1 VGNPAE
7 KIILHMD
14 SPDRSESPP
23 SAEFLT
29 HVTRAQRQLYGFIS
43 TLVFGHAD
51 VEDVLQETNLVLWRK
66 AAEFDRSREFMPW
79 ALRIAQLQ
87 SMAHLQKQRRRPLYD
102 SALLDRI
109 AEEAVAD
116 AAAADG
122 RRQALARCLQKLPEK
137 HRRLVAARY
146 EPGGSVNAMAA
157 AVGKQPKAVS
167 EMLRRVRRTLLD
179 CIERALA
186 LDPAT

>member
-1 VGNPAE
+1 
-7 KIILHMD
+7 MT
-14 SPDRSESPP
+14 SPDPSATAP

-51 VEDVLQETNLVLWRK
+51 VDDVLQETNLVLWRK

-109 AEEAVAD
+109 ADEAVAD
-116 AAAADG
+116 VAAADG
-122 RRQALARCLQKLPEK
+122 RRQALASCLQKLPEK
-137 HRRLVAARY
+137 HRQLVAARY
-146 EPGGSVNAMAA
+146 EPGGSVNDLAA
-157 AVGKQPKAVS
+157 AMGKQPKAVS

-179 CIERALA
+179 CIERSLA
-186 LDPAT
+186 AEAVT

>member
-1 VGNPAE
+1 MS
-7 KIILHMD
+7 LT
-14 SPDRSESPP
+14 DRSDCPP
-23 SAEFLT
+23 SAEFVAR
-29 HVTRAQRQLYGFIS
+29 VTRAQRQLYGFIS

-66 AAEFDRSREFMPW
+66 AAEFDKSREFMPW

-102 SALLDRI
+102 AALLDRI

-116 AAAADG
+116 VAAADG
-122 RRQALARCLQKLPEK
+122 RRQALASCLQKLPEK
-137 HRRLVAARY
+137 HRQLVAARY
-146 EPGGSVNAMAA
+146 EPGGSVNDLAA
-157 AVGKQPKAVS
+157 AMGKQPKAVS

-179 CIERALA
+179 CIERALT